1 MTVDELIERLEEYR
15 DSLGG
20 DAKVLL
26 MTQQQWPFE
35 NEICGIVSG
44 QEINHSGDED
54 DRDDGD
60 VEDEAVVYIVEGGQL
75 RYGTKRAWDILGR

>member
-1 MTVDELIERLEEYR
+1 MTIDELIERLEEYR
-15 DSLGG
+15 DTLGG
-20 DAKVLL
+20 EAKVLL

-35 NEICGIVSG
+35 NDICGIVSG
-44 QEINHSGDED
+44 EEINDSQDD